1 MTLHIF
7 FSWQTQTKDQGFDN
21 KAFLI
26 ECINNVCKKIEN
38 KGKLKG
44 VFFQLDEGLRNEAGT
59 PSVADKMMEQI
70 DLCDIF
76 IGDMTITTPNTWWLN
91 LGKKLKMIKGLR
103 REPNANVYGEFHRA
117 LGKSEVFEEQIILVM
132 NDVNGNPDDDTKLIP
147 FDSRGR
153 RFPIKFH
160 LKNKKQEKTQ
170 KMN

>member
-44 VFFQLDEGLRNEAGT
+44 VSFQLDEGLRNEAGT

-76 IGDMTITTPNTWWLN
+76 IGDMTVTTPNTWWLN
-91 LGKKLKMIKGLR
+91 LGKNLK
-103 REPNANVYGEFHRA
+103 
-117 LGKSEVFEEQIILVM
+117 
-132 NDVNGNPDDDTKLIP
+132 
-147 FDSRGR
+147 
-153 RFPIKFH
+153 
-160 LKNKKQEKTQ
+160 
-170 KMN
+170 